1 MGETWEKFWVNQ
13 WWKGVKIGKDI
24 YVQIKPREIQYNKF
38 NQPSFNSCGIVGQ
51 VYNTNDAQAVS
62 LVDRAKPFQYLY
74 DISWFRVN
82 EAMAKYMGSIIELDV
97 AKIPKDWS
105 ITKWLYFARKSGI
118 SVVDSFK
125 EGQRG
130 QAKGKLAGSV
140 GNTTGKVLEQRVGDF
155 IQTHIQMMDFAKA
168 QMDEITGVSRQ
179 RLGQT
184 ENRET
189 VGGIERAVS
198 QSNHITEELFNM
210 HDFCKKRCF
219 QILVETA
226 KIALKGN
233 SKKFAYIADDM
244 TKQLMEFAEE
254 EYGIQMSNDNS
265 INQMEQR
272 LDSMVQMG
280 LQNQMLSFSTAMKIY
295 NSPSVRE
302 VQRMIER
309 DEKKM
314 KESQA
319 QQGEQQQKQ
328 FEQQQQQAAQIQEA
342 QMAKE
347 EANFQQEDETKR
359 YIAELAAETERLN
372 IISKERGVEQDDT
385 EEDLIKF
392 QAELGIKNRGLDQD
406 MEKHRD
412 NIAIKEKDLK
422 IKKTTKTQTSK

>member
-1 MGETWEKFWVNQ
+1 M
-13 WWKGVKIGKDI
+13 
-24 YVQIKPREIQYNKF
+24 EI
-38 NQPSFNSCGIVGQ
+38 
-51 VYNTNDAQAVS
+51 D
-62 LVDRAKPFQYLY
+62 
-74 DISWFRVN
+74 
-82 EAMAKYMGSIIELDV
+82 
-97 AKIPKDWS
+97 
-105 ITKWLYFARKSGI
+105 
-118 SVVDSFK
+118 
-125 EGQRG
+125 
-130 QAKGKLAGSV
+130 
-140 GNTTGKVLEQRVGDF
+140 GD
-155 IQTHIQMMDFAKA
+155 
-168 QMDEITGVSRQ
+168 
-179 RLGQT
+179 
-184 ENRET
+184 
-189 VGGIERAVS
+189 
-198 QSNHITEELFNM
+198 
-210 HDFCKKRCF
+210 
-219 QILVETA
+219 
-226 KIALKGN
+226 
-233 SKKFAYIADDM
+233 
-244 TKQLMEFAEE
+244 EFAEE

-314 KESQA
+314 KEAQA

-328 FEQQQQQAAQIQEA
+328 FEQQQQQAAQMQEA
-342 QMAKE
+342 EMARE

-372 IISKERGVEQDDT
+372 IISKERGVEQDTT

-422 IKKTTKTQTSK
+422 IKKTIKTQTNK

>member
-1 MGETWEKFWVNQ
+1 
-13 WWKGVKIGKDI
+13 
-24 YVQIKPREIQYNKF
+24 
-38 NQPSFNSCGIVGQ
+38 
-51 VYNTNDAQAVS
+51 
-62 LVDRAKPFQYLY
+62 
-74 DISWFRVN
+74 
-82 EAMAKYMGSIIELDV
+82 
-97 AKIPKDWS
+97 
-105 ITKWLYFARKSGI
+105 
-118 SVVDSFK
+118 
-125 EGQRG
+125 
-130 QAKGKLAGSV
+130 
-140 GNTTGKVLEQRVGDF
+140 
-155 IQTHIQMMDFAKA
+155 MMDFAKA

-219 QILVETA
+219 QILIETA

-244 TKQLMEFAEE
+244 TRQLMEIDGDEFAEE

-265 INQMEQR
+265 VNEMQQR
-272 LDSMVQMG
+272 LDGMVQMG

-314 KESQA
+314 KDSQA

-328 FEQQQQQAAQIQEA
+328 FEAQQQQAMQIQEA

-385 EEDLIKF
+385 EEDLMKF
-392 QAELGIKNRGLDQD
+392 QAELGIKSRDLDQD

-422 IKKTTKTQTSK
+422 IKKSNKIQTSK